1 MKTRTFLLSAAGIM
15 LAACHSNSYRI
26 SGTAE
31 GLADGDTLFLT
42 TDVETGIPRDT
53 ILVKDHHFELEGT
66 TDSTYFCLI
75 YSKSNEA
82 MAAPFFIEPGTIRV
96 QFTKEPVESRVGG
109 TPVNDEWQRFN
120 DSTDVIG
127 KEMNRLAEQVYGQ
140 QVSEEKQQRAMAEI
154 ERLNERFSRIVVAA
168 ADRNVKNELG
178 YFLLTFYPEN
188 IIPNED
194 RLRLLKLLPDQMRQR
209 PLVQQI
215 EQQIGNIVNTSEGAT
230 IRDFTMP
237 TLTDAPLS
245 IMSEVGKNRLTVI
258 DFWASWC
265 APCRQEMPFMLAL
278 YKEYKGRGLGIVGIS
293 LDDSKDAWQKATD
306 QLAIPWPQMS
316 DLKGWENAAAQMFN
330 ITSIPHT
337 IVVDQQGKILK
348 RGLRG
353 DQLEQF
359 IAAQLKQ

>member
-1 MKTRTFLLSAAGIM
+1 MKIRSFLLAVAGIT
-15 LAACHSNSYRI
+15 LAACQSNSYRI

-42 TDVETGIPRDT
+42 TNLETGIPRDT
-53 ILVKDHHFELEGT
+53 LLVKDHHFELEGT

-109 TPVNDEWQRFN
+109 TLVNDEWQRLN
-120 DSTDVIG
+120 DSIAIIG

-154 ERLNERFSRIVVAA
+154 ERLNERFSRMVVAA
-168 ADRNVKNELG
+168 AERNVKNELG
-178 YFLLTFYPEN
+178 YFLLTFYPET
-188 IIPNED
+188 IIPDEE

-209 PLVQQI
+209 PLIQQI
-215 EQQIGNIVNTSEGAT
+215 EQQIGNVDNISEGST
-230 IRDFTMP
+230 ILDFTMP
-237 TLTDAPLS
+237 TLADAPLS
-245 IMSEVGKNRLTVI
+245 IMSEISKNRLTVI

-293 LDDSKDAWQKATD
+293 LDESKEAWQKATD

-316 DLKGWENAAAQMFN
+316 DLKGWGNAAAQTFN
-330 ITSIPHT
+330 VTSIPHT
-337 IVVDQQGKILK
+337 IVVDQQGKILN

-353 DQLEQF
+353 EQLEQF
-359 IAAQLKQ
+359 M